1 MKYKLNKKEFEALS
15 EDMQKLY
22 VAKGDD
28 YVLQVEGLPESKKD
42 DDSSGLVAKNKELL
56 DELKQFKGK
65 AREQEE
71 AARKAAEEA
80 AKKSGDI
87 DALEKSWQEKLDK
100 ANADSQ
106 AANEK
111 LQASLNGLLVDNV
124 AQKLASE
131 IGLQGSESILIPHI
145 KQRLAAEER
154 DGQHRTVV
162 RDLEGK
168 ASALTLEELKNEF
181 INNPAFAP
189 VIVGSKANG
198 GGATNGQGG
207 AAHTSNTPKSL
218 EDCKTDEDKINY
230 VNSIGE

>member
-28 YVLQVEGLPESKKD
+28 YVLQVEGMPEPKED
-42 DDSSGLVAKNKELL
+42 DNSGLVAKNKELL

-87 DALEKSWQEKLDK
+87 EALEKSWKEKLDK
-100 ANADSQ
+100 ANSDGQ

-124 AQKLASE
+124 AQKIASE
-131 IGLQGSESILIPHI
+131 IGLQGSESLLIPHI

-168 ASALTLEELKNEF
+168 PSALTLDELKNEF
-181 INNPAFAP
+181 IGNPAFAP

-198 GGATNGQGG
+198 GGAASGHGG
-207 AAHTSNTPKSL
+207 AGHASNTPKSL
-218 EDCKTDEDKINY
+218 SECKDGEDEIKY
-230 VNSIGE
+230 VESIGD